1 MPKSRTQAASKT
13 QLLMK
18 EPYIDHL
25 EEIGKAQIARH
36 REKEREIT
44 TKNFIVN
51 TSTLNTVMH
60 REQTL

>member
-1 MPKSRTQAASKT
+1 
-13 QLLMK
+13 MK

-25 EEIGKAQIARH
+25 EEISKIQIARH

-51 TSTLNTVMH
+51 TSTMNTVMH

>member
-1 MPKSRTQAASKT
+1 
-13 QLLMK
+13 MK

-25 EEIGKAQIARH
+25 EEIGKTEVAR
-36 REKEREIT
+36 RQEKEREIT

-51 TSTLNTVMH
+51 TSTVNTVMH